1 MLDIETLATVPGAV
15 ILSIAAVE
23 FDIETGKTGREFFWK
38 IDLKDSMENG
48 FIIDPETLLW
58 WLEQDPEVLKQN
70 IKPDGMTKPL
80 RMVMEDIVHTFNY
93 SLDKDIQVWGNSNR
107 FDLGILIPYV
117 QKVTN
122 TPIWKY
128 SKERDVRTLVSL
140 NPDIK
145 GEVVAQAKLDGADLH
160 NPIVDC
166 KVQIEYCTKIYNSLK
181 NNQNGIQE
189 DSN

>member
-23 FDIETGKTGREFFWK
+23 FEIETGKTGREFFWK
-38 IDLKDSMENG
+38 IDLKDSMANG
-48 FIIDPETLLW
+48 FHIDPDTLLW

-93 SLDKDIQVWGNSNR
+93 TLDKDIQVWGNSNR
-107 FDLGILIPYV
+107 FDLGILIPYI

-145 GEVVAQAKLDGADLH
+145 GEVVAKAKEEGQDLH

-166 KVQIEYCTKIYNSLK
+166 KLQIEYCSKIYKSLK
-181 NNQNGIQE
+181 NNQDEIQ
-189 DSN
+189 

>member
-1 MLDIETLATVPGAV
+1 MKNLMLDIETLATVPGAV

-38 IDLKDSMENG
+38 IDLKDSMANG
-48 FIIDPETLLW
+48 FFIDPETLLW

-93 SLDKDIQVWGNSNR
+93 TLDKDIQVWGNSNR
-107 FDLGILIPYV
+107 FDLGILIPYI

-145 GEVVAQAKLDGADLH
+145 GEVVAQAKEDGADLH

-166 KVQIEYCTKIYNSLK
+166 KVQIEYCTKIYKSLK
-181 NNQNGIQE
+181 NNQDEIQ
-189 DSN
+189 

>member
-38 IDLKDSMENG
+38 IDLKDSMANG
-48 FIIDPETLLW
+48 FFIDPDTLLW

-70 IKPDGMTKPL
+70 IKPDGLTKPL
-80 RMVMEDIVHTFNY
+80 KMVMEDIVHTFRY

-145 GEVVAQAKLDGADLH
+145 GEVVVQAKEDGADLH

-181 NNQNGIQE
+181 PNQDGIQE

>member
-38 IDLKDSMENG
+38 IDLKDSMANG
-48 FIIDPETLLW
+48 FFIDPDTLLW

-70 IKPDGMTKPL
+70 IKPDGLTKPL
-80 RMVMEDIVHTFNY
+80 KMVMEDIVHTFRY

-145 GEVVAQAKLDGADLH
+145 GEVVAQAKEDGADLH

-181 NNQNGIQE
+181 PNQDGIQE

>member
-23 FDIETGKTGREFFWK
+23 FDIETGNTGREFFWK

-48 FIIDPETLLW
+48 FMIDPDTLLW

-122 TPIWKY
+122 IPIWKY